1 MSPKIVYTLGHIE
14 GDVRLELRVEI
25 MTLIRACH
33 VKVQYFVQECLC
45 LITSSHPRM
54 SAHLNNRS
62 SKHVATTRDAVNQAR
77 RDGHMET
84 FQHGDLLNGDNV
96 SLECIINSM

>member
-33 VKVQYFVQECLC
+33 VKVQYFVQE
-45 LITSSHPRM
+45 
-54 SAHLNNRS
+54 
-62 SKHVATTRDAVNQAR
+62 
-77 RDGHMET
+77 
-84 FQHGDLLNGDNV
+84 
-96 SLECIINSM
+96 